1 MTIIK
6 NLADEIH
13 DFFFHVIIPSYRSGK
28 NLEQASEILTVLN
41 GCETFI
47 TPTTSA
53 FFTYSID
60 GNLKH
65 WICEEIH
72 PVDNKS
78 VLLIGTDKDKD
89 RKEFIGFVIEKL
101 KNLPQ
106 DELEKLYFLLC

>member
-13 DFFFHVIIPSYRSGK
+13 DFFFHTIIPSYRSSE
-28 NLEQASEILTVLN
+28 NLEQASEILTILN
-41 GCETFI
+41 GFETFI

-53 FFTYSID
+53 FFTYSIN
-60 GNLKH
+60 GNLEH

-72 PVDNKS
+72 PVDKRS
-78 VLLIGTDKDKD
+78 VLLIGTDKSKDK
-89 RKEFIGFVIEKL
+89 REFIGFVIEKL
-101 KNLPQ
+101 KNLSQ